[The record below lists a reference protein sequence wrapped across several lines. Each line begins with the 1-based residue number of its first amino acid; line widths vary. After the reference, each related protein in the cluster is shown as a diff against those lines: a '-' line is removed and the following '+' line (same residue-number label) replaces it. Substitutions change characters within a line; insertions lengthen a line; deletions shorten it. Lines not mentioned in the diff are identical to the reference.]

1 MHDTTKPPVLSIA
14 LALGAVYIVW
24 GSTYLAIHFAIETI
38 PPFTMAGVRFTV
50 AGWLLYAFVRGRGVP
65 APTRGHWISAAI
77 VGAFLLGGG
86 NGGVTWAEQRVP
98 SGIAALIVATVPVWM
113 VFFDWLRPGG
123 PRPTLRVTL
132 GLALGLLGMG
142 LLVAAGQSELSA
154 ARIDLLGA
162 AVLVGAA
169 ISWAFGSI
177 LSRSL
182 DTPTSALQ
190 LTAMQ
195 MIAGGVLLLAVGAV
209 AGEPGRLDL
218 ASVTRQSF
226 LALVY
231 LIVFGAWVGYGAY
244 VWLLRSTSA
253 AVVSTYAYVNPAIAV
268 FLGWLFAGESLDGWM
283 LGAMAVT
290 VAGVALITMPRR
302 RGRAGPQG
310 PAARPGSTP
319 PQSGRSP
326 VRIAP

>member
-1 MHDTTKPPVLSIA
+1 MHDAKPPVLSIA
-14 LALGAVYIVW
+14 LALGAVYVVW
-24 GSTYLAIHFAIETI
+24 GSTYLAIHFAIATI

-50 AGWLLYAFVRGRGVP
+50 AGWLLYAFVRGRGAP
-65 APTRGHWISAAI
+65 APTRAHWISSAI
-77 VGAFLLGGG
+77 VGALLLAGG

-98 SGIAALIVATVPVWM
+98 SGIAALIVATVPLWM
-113 VFFDWLRPGG
+113 VLFDWLRPGG
-123 PRPTLRVTL
+123 PRPTLRITL

-142 LLVAAGQSELSA
+142 LLVAAGQSDLSA
-154 ARIDLLGA
+154 ARVDLMGA

-182 DTPTSALQ
+182 DTPASALQ

-195 MIAGGVLLLAVGAV
+195 MIAGGALLLAVGA
-209 AGEPGRLDL
+209 ATGEPGRVDL

-244 VWLLRSTSA
+244 VWLLRATTP

-268 FLGWLFAGESLDGWM
+268 FLGWLFAGEPLDGWM

-290 VAGVALITMPRR
+290 IAGVALITMPRR
-302 RGRAGPQG
+302 WGRAGVR
-310 PAARPGSTP
+310 A
-319 PQSGRSP
+319 P
-326 VRIAP
+326 VRSAP

>member
-1 MHDTTKPPVLSIA
+1 MQDTTKPPVVYSIA
-14 LALGAVYIVW
+14 LALGAVYVVW
-24 GSTYLAIHFAIETI
+24 GSTYLAIRFAIETI

-50 AGWLLYAFVRGRGVP
+50 AGWLLYAFVRGRGAP

-77 VGAFLLGGG
+77 VGALLLGGG

-142 LLVAAGQSELSA
+142 LLVAAGQSDLSA
-154 ARIDLLGA
+154 ARIDLVGA

-169 ISWAFGSI
+169 LSWAFGSI

-182 DTPTSALQ
+182 DTPASALQ

-195 MIAGGVLLLAVGAV
+195 MIAGGALLLAVGAV
-209 AGEPGRLDL
+209 TGEPGRVDL

-244 VWLLRSTSA
+244 VWLLRAATP
-253 AVVSTYAYVNPAIAV
+253 AVVSTYAYVNPGIAV
-268 FLGWLFAGESLDGWM
+268 FLGWLFAGEPLDGWM

-290 VAGVALITMPRR
+290 LAGVALITMPRR
-302 RGRAGPQG
+302 RKGGPIAAPGKGRA
-310 PAARPGSTP
+310 PA
-319 PQSGRSP
+319 RS
-326 VRIAP
+326 AP